1 VPARR
6 RTRRERV
13 STVSAASDAFD
24 LPQMSVRP
32 MNEADIAAV
41 IEIERS
47 SYPFPWTEG
56 ILRDCL
62 RVGYGSIV
70 LEFGAVLVG
79 FGVIASGAGE
89 AHLLN
94 VCVREEFRGR
104 GFGRALIGQ
113 LLSLATA
120 AGATLVFLEVRP
132 ANLGAIRLYE
142 RLGFRQVGVRRGY
155 YQTPAGRE
163 DALVMRRTLGPQ

>member
-1 VPARR
+1 VGADIDPLD
-6 RTRRERV
+6 V
-13 STVSAASDAFD
+13 
-24 LPQMSVRP
+24 PQMAVRP
-32 MNEADIAAV
+32 MNEADIATV
-41 IEIERS
+41 IDIEQR

-70 LEFGAVLVG
+70 LEFGALLVG

-104 GFGRALIGQ
+104 GFGRALIGH
-113 LLSLATA
+113 LLALATS
-120 AGATLVFLEVRP
+120 AGATMVYLEVRP
-132 ANLGAIRLYE
+132 ANVGAIRLYE
-142 RLGFRQVGVRRGY
+142 TLGFRQVGVRRGY

-163 DALVMRRTLGPQ
+163 DALVMRRTLGPA

>member
-1 VPARR
+1 VG
-6 RTRRERV
+6 
-13 STVSAASDAFD
+13 AAIDPLD
-24 LPQMSVRP
+24 VPQMAVRP
-32 MNEADIAAV
+32 MNEADIATV
-41 IEIERS
+41 IDIEQR

-70 LEFGAVLVG
+70 LEFGALLVG

-104 GFGRALIGQ
+104 GFGRALIGH
-113 LLSLATA
+113 LLALATS
-120 AGATLVFLEVRP
+120 AGATMVYLEVRP
-132 ANLGAIRLYE
+132 ANVGAIRLYE
-142 RLGFRQVGVRRGY
+142 TLGFRQVGVRRGY

-163 DALVMRRTLGPQ
+163 DALVMRRTLGPA